1 MMTAMI
7 IDVKTWKICETG
19 KASSV
24 DVVQFKK
31 CGGAV
36 NLQIK
41 IKIIITEAWQPK
53 NQDVIT

>member
-41 IKIIITEAWQPK
+41 MIIT
-53 NQDVIT
+53 NQDDHCKSR